1 MSLYLWCK
9 LLFTTMKA
17 RTAILWLALLLGF
30 CACSDKKG
38 LTDTLHRAEALMNEY
53 PDSAYTLLQTLPV
66 DELQQDKN
74 RARYA
79 LLYSQALDKNYI
91 DETNDSLINIAVDY
105 YSTTGDVRSKFLSFY
120 YRGRVYA
127 HGGDFLR
134 ATSNYMEAEQL
145 ADAVN
150 DGYLQGLLYAEMG
163 RIYRLYY
170 DYSKSLEAHQK
181 AAECYERAGKIR
193 HRNYMWYNQSN
204 IYRNLNLFD
213 ESEQVLRLALESSKR
228 EKDSSLIELCLG
240 SLIMLSV
247 EQNQIQA
254 AKEYYTELEP
264 LVSDDFASSSLLS
277 KLAQMYAI
285 EKNVPL
291 AIDCLE
297 KGWERAEN
305 NTDSVS
311 LYIASAYI
319 NNAQGKDNI
328 AFQELQKSMTLQMKV
343 ARHALSQPV
352 LTAQRDFLDEKLALE
367 AYQLRLEKRYKVLS
381 ILFLL
386 MLLVVTVYAFIRIFK
401 RYKKKSLQT
410 IRFLENEKTKAEVR
424 IASLLTQ
431 LDKDKKEADITIAKL
446 KEEILRNEE
455 NSHAEIARLLQH
467 LEQSRGGMTDS
478 LEHLRSELGALQD
491 DNQKQSSQKLEL
503 LKNYLEQVVEL
514 VLLHS
519 ENWHNDNYKIKR
531 VNEKVALLKLHYFA
545 GEKEYKQVEKLV
557 NLYLDNVM
565 VHFRK
570 EVSLVSESDYRRVCY
585 MFAGVSAPYIAQI
598 MDESKEVVYQRRSR
612 LLKKLASLPCCH
624 KEMFMLLLSK

>member
-1 MSLYLWCK
+1 
-9 LLFTTMKA
+9 MKA
-17 RTAILWLALLLGF
+17 RTAILWLTLLLGF
-30 CACSDKKG
+30 CACTDKQG

-105 YSTTGDVRSKFLSFY
+105 YRTTDDVHSRFLAFY

-127 HGGDFLR
+127 NGGDYLR

-150 DGYLQGLLYAEMG
+150 DGYLQGLLYAELG

-170 DYSKSLEAHQK
+170 DYPKSIESYQK
-181 AAECYERAGKIR
+181 AIECYEQAGKIT

-204 IYRNLNLFD
+204 IYRNLNQFD
-213 ESEQVLRLALESSKR
+213 ESEHVLRLALESGKK
-228 EKDSSLIELCLG
+228 EKDNTLIGLCLG

-247 EQNQIQA
+247 EQNQVQA

-264 LVSDDFASSSLLS
+264 LVSDDFASPSLLG

-311 LYIASAYI
+311 LYITSAYI

-343 ARHALSQPV
+343 ARHALFQPV
-352 LTAQRDFLDEKLALE
+352 LTAQRDFLAEKLELE

-386 MLLVVTVYAFIRIFK
+386 MLLAVTVYAFIRIFK

-478 LEHLRSELGALQD
+478 LEHLRSELDALQD

-503 LKNYLEQVVEL
+503 LKNYLEQVAEL

>member
-1 MSLYLWCK
+1 MNV
-9 LLFTTMKA
+9 

-30 CACSDKKG
+30 CACTDKKP
-38 LTDTLHRAEALMNEY
+38 LTDALYRAEELMNEY
-53 PDSAYTLLQTLPV
+53 PDSALQLLRELPV
-66 DELQQDKN
+66 ADMHQAGN

-105 YSTTGDVRSKFLSFY
+105 YRHTDDVRSKFLSFY

-127 HGGDFLR
+127 NGGDYLR
-134 ATSNYMEAEQL
+134 ATSCYMEADQL

-163 RIYRLYY
+163 RIYRLCY

-181 AAECYERAGKIR
+181 AAECYERAGRIR
-193 HRNYMWYNQSN
+193 HRNYMWLNQGSL
-204 IYRNLNLFD
+204 YRSMNNYI
-213 ESEQVLRLALESSKR
+213 ESKR
-228 EKDSSLIELCLG
+228 LLLMALDAGKEMGDNSLARNSLGNLVMLC
-240 SLIMLSV
+240 V
-247 EQNQIQA
+247 EQQKLSEA
-254 AKEYYTELEP
+254 SKYYTQLK
-264 LVSDDFASSSLLS
+264 SFAGEDYGNASFMGNMAKIYVYEQNFKQALLS
-277 KLAQMYAI
+277 IERGWKLAR
-285 EKNVPL
+285 N
-291 AIDCLE
+291 
-297 KGWERAEN
+297 RN
-305 NTDSVS
+305 DSVS
-311 LYIASAYI
+311 LLLSSSEVMKAL
-319 NNAQGKDNI
+319 GKVDK
-328 AFQELQKSMTLQMKV
+328 AFVELQEGISLQNKNV
-343 ARHALSQPV
+343 HIALSQPV
-352 LTAQRDFLDEKLALE
+352 LTGQRDFLAEKLELE
-367 AYQLRLEKRYKVLS
+367 AYQLRLEKRYKLLS

-386 MLLVVTVYAFIRIFK
+386 MLLAVTAYVFIRVFK

-431 LDKDKKEADITIAKL
+431 LDKGKKEADLTIAKL
-446 KEEILRNEE
+446 KEEIHRNEE
-455 NSHAEIARLLQH
+455 NSNAEIARLLQH

-478 LEHLRSELGALQD
+478 LEHLRSELEALQD
-491 DNQKQSSQKLEL
+491 DNRILSSQKLEL

-514 VLLHS
+514 VLLHN

-545 GEKEYKQVEKLV
+545 GEKEYKQVEKLI
-557 NLYLDNVM
+557 NLNLDNVM

-570 EVSLVSESDYRRVCY
+570 EVSLVSEADYRRVCY

-624 KEMFMLLLSK
+624 KEMFILLLSK

>member
-1 MSLYLWCK
+1 MSLYLWSK
-9 LLFTTMKA
+9 LLITTMKT
-17 RTAILWLALLLGF
+17 RTAIFWLALLLGF

-53 PDSAYTLLQTLPV
+53 PDSALQLLRALPV
-66 DELQQDKN
+66 ADMQQTGN

-105 YSTTGDVRSKFLSFY
+105 YRTTDDVRSKFLAFY
-120 YRGRVYA
+120 YQGRVYA
-127 HGGDFLR
+127 HGGDYLR

-163 RIYRLYY
+163 RIYRLCY

-193 HRNYMWYNQSN
+193 HRNYMWLNQGCL
-204 IYRNLNLFD
+204 YRSMNNYMG
-213 ESEQVLRLALESSKR
+213 SKR
-228 EKDSSLIELCLG
+228 LLLMVLDAGKEMGDNSLVRNSLGNLVMLC
-240 SLIMLSV
+240 V
-247 EQNQIQA
+247 EQQRLSEASKYYALLKSFADEDYGNASFMGNVAKIYVYEQNIKQA
-254 AKEYYTELEP
+254 
-264 LVSDDFASSSLLS
+264 LLS
-277 KLAQMYAI
+277 I
-285 EKNVPL
+285 ER
-291 AIDCLE
+291 
-297 KGWERAEN
+297 GWELARN
-305 NTDSVS
+305 RNDSVS
-311 LYIASAYI
+311 LFLSSSEVMKAL
-319 NNAQGKDNI
+319 GKVDM
-328 AFQELQKSMTLQMKV
+328 AFVDLQEGISLQNENVHQ
-343 ARHALSQPV
+343 ALSQPV
-352 LTAQRDFLDEKLALE
+352 LTAQRDFLADKLELE

-386 MLLVVTVYAFIRIFK
+386 MLLAVTVYAFIRIFK

-478 LEHLRSELGALQD
+478 LEHLRSELDALQD

>member
-17 RTAILWLALLLGF
+17 RTAIFWLALLLGF

-53 PDSAYTLLQTLPV
+53 PDSALQLLRALPV
-66 DELQQDKN
+66 ADMHQAGN

-105 YSTTGDVRSKFLSFY
+105 YRTTDDVRSKFLAFY

-127 HGGDFLR
+127 NGGDFLR

-163 RIYRLYY
+163 RIYRLCY

-193 HRNYMWYNQSN
+193 HRNYMWLNQSL
-204 IYRNLNLFD
+204 IYKNMNQYT
-213 ESEQVLRLALESSKR
+213 ESEHLLQQTLLEAKEQEDYDLLRECLGDLILLAIEQGKMSKARLYNEDLEQQNLGYKHSVYFISKVAEMYISEGKLSVAKAYIDEGWNLAIER
-228 EKDSSLIELCLG
+228 KDSVYLYI
-240 SLIMLSV
+240 
-247 EQNQIQA
+247 
-254 AKEYYTELEP
+254 
-264 LVSDDFASSSLLS
+264 SSSLLFS
-277 KLAQMYAI
+277 VM
-285 EKNVPL
+285 
-291 AIDCLE
+291 
-297 KGWERAEN
+297 G
-305 NTDSVS
+305 DSN
-311 LYIASAYI
+311 AAY
-319 NNAQGKDNI
+319 QS
-328 AFQELQKSMTLQMKV
+328 LQKGTSLQVKEV
-343 ARHALSQPV
+343 HQALSQPV
-352 LTAQRDFLDEKLALE
+352 LTAQRDYLVEKLELE
-367 AYQLRLEKRYKVLS
+367 AYQLRLEKRYKLLS
-381 ILFLL
+381 ILFLM
-386 MLLVVTVYAFIRIFK
+386 MLLAVTVYVFIRIFK
-401 RYKKKSLQT
+401 RYKKRTQQT

-431 LDKDKKEADITIAKL
+431 LDKDREDADLTIAKL
-446 KEEILRNEE
+446 KEEIHRNEE

-467 LEQSRGGMTDS
+467 LEQSRGGMKDS
-478 LEHLRSELGALQD
+478 LEQLRSELEALQD
-491 DNQKQSSQKLEL
+491 DNQKLSSQKLEL

-514 VLLHS
+514 VLLHN

>member
-1 MSLYLWCK
+1 
-9 LLFTTMKA
+9 MKV

-30 CACSDKKG
+30 CACTDKQG
-38 LTDTLHRAEALMNEY
+38 LADTLHRAEALMNEY
-53 PDSAYTLLQTLPV
+53 PDSALQLLRALPV
-66 DELQQDKN
+66 ADMHQAGN

-105 YSTTGDVRSKFLSFY
+105 YRHTDDVRSKFLSFY

-127 HGGDFLR
+127 HGGDYLR

-163 RIYRLYY
+163 RIYRLCY
-170 DYSKSLEAHQK
+170 DYSKSLEAYHK

-193 HRNYMWYNQSN
+193 HRNYMWLNQGSL
-204 IYRNLNLFD
+204 YRSMNNYM
-213 ESEQVLRLALESSKR
+213 ESKR
-228 EKDSSLIELCLG
+228 LLLMALDAGKEMGDNSLVRNSLGNLVMLC
-240 SLIMLSV
+240 V
-247 EQNQIQA
+247 EQQRLSEASKYYSQLKSIAGEDYGNASFMGNVAKIYVYEQNIKQA
-254 AKEYYTELEP
+254 
-264 LVSDDFASSSLLS
+264 LLS
-277 KLAQMYAI
+277 I
-285 EKNVPL
+285 ER
-291 AIDCLE
+291 
-297 KGWERAEN
+297 GWELARN
-305 NTDSVS
+305 RNDSVS
-311 LYIASAYI
+311 LFLSSSEVMKAL
-319 NNAQGKDNI
+319 GKVDM
-328 AFQELQKSMTLQMKV
+328 AFVDLQEGISLQNENVHQ
-343 ARHALSQPV
+343 ALSQPV
-352 LTAQRDFLDEKLALE
+352 LTAQRDFLEEKLNLE

-478 LEHLRSELGALQD
+478 LEHLRSELDALQD

-585 MFAGVSAPYIAQI
+585 MFAGVSAPYIARI

-612 LLKKLASLPCCH
+612 LLKKLASLPCLH

>member
-1 MSLYLWCK
+1 MSLYLWSK
-9 LLFTTMKA
+9 LLFTTMKT
-17 RTAILWLALLLGF
+17 RTAIFWLALLLGF

-53 PDSAYTLLQTLPV
+53 PDSALQLLRALPV
-66 DELQQDKN
+66 ADMHQAGN

-105 YSTTGDVRSKFLSFY
+105 YRTTDDVRSKFLAFY

-127 HGGDFLR
+127 NGGDFLR

-163 RIYRLYY
+163 RIYRLCY

-193 HRNYMWYNQSN
+193 HRNYMWLNQSL
-204 IYRNLNLFD
+204 IYKNMNQYT
-213 ESEQVLRLALESSKR
+213 ESEHLLQQTLLEAKEQEDYDLLRECLGDLILLAIEQGKMSKARLYNEDLEQQNLGYKHSVYFISKVAEMYISEGKLSVAKAYIDEGWNLAIER
-228 EKDSSLIELCLG
+228 KDSVYLYI
-240 SLIMLSV
+240 
-247 EQNQIQA
+247 
-254 AKEYYTELEP
+254 
-264 LVSDDFASSSLLS
+264 SSSLLFS
-277 KLAQMYAI
+277 VM
-285 EKNVPL
+285 
-291 AIDCLE
+291 
-297 KGWERAEN
+297 G
-305 NTDSVS
+305 DSN
-311 LYIASAYI
+311 AAY
-319 NNAQGKDNI
+319 QS
-328 AFQELQKSMTLQMKV
+328 LQKGTSLQVKEV
-343 ARHALSQPV
+343 HQALSQPV
-352 LTAQRDFLDEKLALE
+352 LTAQRDYLVEKLELE
-367 AYQLRLEKRYKVLS
+367 AYQLRLEKRYKLLS
-381 ILFLL
+381 ILFLM
-386 MLLVVTVYAFIRIFK
+386 MLLAVTVYVFIRIFK
-401 RYKKKSLQT
+401 RYKKRTQQT

-431 LDKDKKEADITIAKL
+431 LDKDREDADLTIAKL
-446 KEEILRNEE
+446 KEEIHRNEE

-467 LEQSRGGMTDS
+467 LEQSRGGMKDS
-478 LEHLRSELGALQD
+478 LEQLRSELEALQD
-491 DNQKQSSQKLEL
+491 DNQKLSSQKLEL

-514 VLLHS
+514 VLLHN

>member
-1 MSLYLWCK
+1 
-9 LLFTTMKA
+9 MKV

-30 CACSDKKG
+30 CSCTDKQG

-53 PDSAYTLLQTLPV
+53 PDSALQLLRALPV
-66 DELQQDKN
+66 ADMQQTGN

-79 LLYSQALDKNYI
+79 LLYSQVLDKNYI

-105 YSTTGDVRSKFLSFY
+105 YRHTDDVRNKFLAFY

-127 HGGDFLR
+127 NGGDFLC

-163 RIYRLYY
+163 RIYRLCY

-193 HRNYMWYNQSN
+193 HRNYMWLNQSL
-204 IYRNLNLFD
+204 IYKNMNQYT
-213 ESEQVLRLALESSKR
+213 ESEHLLQQTLLEAKEQEDNDLLRECLGDLILLAIEQGKMSKARLYNEDLEQQNLGYKHSVYFMSKVAEMYISEGKLSIAKAYIDEGWNLAIER
-228 EKDSSLIELCLG
+228 KDSVYLYI
-240 SLIMLSV
+240 
-247 EQNQIQA
+247 
-254 AKEYYTELEP
+254 
-264 LVSDDFASSSLLS
+264 SSSLLF
-277 KLAQMYAI
+277 
-285 EKNVPL
+285 
-291 AIDCLE
+291 
-297 KGWERAEN
+297 
-305 NTDSVS
+305 
-311 LYIASAYI
+311 SAMGYS
-319 NNAQGKDNI
+319 NEAYQS
-328 AFQELQKSMTLQMKV
+328 LQKGTSLQVKEV
-343 ARHALSQPV
+343 HQALSQPV
-352 LTAQRDFLDEKLALE
+352 LTAQRDYLVEKLELE
-367 AYQLRLEKRYKVLS
+367 AYQLRLEKRYKLLS
-381 ILFLL
+381 ILFLM
-386 MLLVVTVYAFIRIFK
+386 MLLAVTVYVFIRIFK
-401 RYKKKSLQT
+401 RYKKRTQQT

-431 LDKDKKEADITIAKL
+431 LDKDREDADLTIAKL
-446 KEEILRNEE
+446 KEEIHRNEE

-467 LEQSRGGMTDS
+467 LEQSRGGMKDS
-478 LEHLRSELGALQD
+478 LEQLRSELEALQD
-491 DNQKQSSQKLEL
+491 DNQKLSSQKLEL

-624 KEMFMLLLSK
+624 KEMFVLLLSK

>member
-17 RTAILWLALLLGF
+17 RTAILWLALLLSF
-30 CACSDKKG
+30 CSCTDKHG
-38 LTDTLHRAEALMNEY
+38 LAETLHRAEALMNEY
-53 PDSAYTLLQTLPV
+53 PDSALQLLRALPV
-66 DELQQDKN
+66 ADMQQTGN

-105 YSTTGDVRSKFLSFY
+105 YRTTGDVRSKFLSFY

-150 DGYLQGLLYAEMG
+150 DGYLQGLLYAELG

-170 DYSKSLEAHQK
+170 DYPKSIESYQK
-181 AAECYERAGKIR
+181 AIECYERAGKIR

-204 IYRNLNLFD
+204 IYRNLNQFD
-213 ESEQVLRLALESSKR
+213 ESEHVLRLALESGKK
-228 EKDSSLIELCLG
+228 EKDNTLIGLCLG

-247 EQNQIQA
+247 EQNQVQV

-264 LVSDDFASSSLLS
+264 LVSDDFASSSLLG

-319 NNAQGKDNI
+319 NNAQGKDYI

-478 LEHLRSELGALQD
+478 LEHLRSELDALQD

-612 LLKKLASLPCCH
+612 LLKKLASLSCCH

>member
-1 MSLYLWCK
+1 MSLYLWSK
-9 LLFTTMKA
+9 LLFTTMKT
-17 RTAILWLALLLGF
+17 RTAIFWLALLLGF

-53 PDSAYTLLQTLPV
+53 PDSALQLLRALPV
-66 DELQQDKN
+66 ADMHQAGN

-105 YSTTGDVRSKFLSFY
+105 YRTTDDVRSKFLAFY

-127 HGGDFLR
+127 NGGDFLR

-163 RIYRLYY
+163 RIYRLCY

-193 HRNYMWYNQSN
+193 HRNYMWLNQSL
-204 IYRNLNLFD
+204 IYKNMNQYT
-213 ESEQVLRLALESSKR
+213 ESEHLLQQTLLEAKEQEDYDLLRECLGDLILLAIEQGKMSKARLYNEDLEQQNLGYKHSVYFISKVAEMYISEGKLSVAKAYIDEGWNLAIER
-228 EKDSSLIELCLG
+228 KDSVYLYI
-240 SLIMLSV
+240 
-247 EQNQIQA
+247 
-254 AKEYYTELEP
+254 
-264 LVSDDFASSSLLS
+264 SSSLLFS
-277 KLAQMYAI
+277 VM
-285 EKNVPL
+285 
-291 AIDCLE
+291 
-297 KGWERAEN
+297 G
-305 NTDSVS
+305 DSN
-311 LYIASAYI
+311 AAY
-319 NNAQGKDNI
+319 QS
-328 AFQELQKSMTLQMKV
+328 LQKGTSLQVKEV
-343 ARHALSQPV
+343 HQALSQPV
-352 LTAQRDFLDEKLALE
+352 LTAQRDYLVEKLELE
-367 AYQLRLEKRYKVLS
+367 AYQLRLEKRYKLLS
-381 ILFLL
+381 ILFLM
-386 MLLVVTVYAFIRIFK
+386 MLLAVTVYVFIRIFK
-401 RYKKKSLQT
+401 RYKKRTQQT

-431 LDKDKKEADITIAKL
+431 LDKDREDADLTIAKL
-446 KEEILRNEE
+446 KEEIHRNEE

-467 LEQSRGGMTDS
+467 LEQSRGGMKDS
-478 LEHLRSELGALQD
+478 LEQLRSELEALQD
-491 DNQKQSSQKLEL
+491 DNQKLSSQKLEL

-514 VLLHS
+514 VLLHN

-612 LLKKLASLPCCH
+612 LLKKLVSLPCCH

>member
-17 RTAILWLALLLGF
+17 RTAILWLALLLSF
-30 CACSDKKG
+30 CSCTDKHG
-38 LTDTLHRAEALMNEY
+38 LAETLHRAEALMNEY
-53 PDSAYTLLQTLPV
+53 PDSALQLLRALPV
-66 DELQQDKN
+66 ADMQQTGN

-105 YSTTGDVRSKFLSFY
+105 YRTTGDVRSKFLSFY

-163 RIYRLYY
+163 RIYRLCY

-193 HRNYMWYNQSN
+193 HRNYMWLNQSL
-204 IYRNLNLFD
+204 IYKNMNQYT
-213 ESEQVLRLALESSKR
+213 ESEHLLQQTLLEAKEQEDNDLLRECLGDLILLAIEQGKMSKARLYNEDLEQQNLGYKHSVYFMSKVAEMYISEGKLSIAKAYIDEGWNLAIER
-228 EKDSSLIELCLG
+228 KDSVYLYI
-240 SLIMLSV
+240 
-247 EQNQIQA
+247 
-254 AKEYYTELEP
+254 
-264 LVSDDFASSSLLS
+264 SSSLLF
-277 KLAQMYAI
+277 
-285 EKNVPL
+285 
-291 AIDCLE
+291 
-297 KGWERAEN
+297 
-305 NTDSVS
+305 
-311 LYIASAYI
+311 SAMGYS
-319 NNAQGKDNI
+319 NEAYQS
-328 AFQELQKSMTLQMKV
+328 LQKGTSLQVKEV
-343 ARHALSQPV
+343 HQALSQPV
-352 LTAQRDFLDEKLALE
+352 LTAQRDYLVEKLELE
-367 AYQLRLEKRYKVLS
+367 AYQLRLEKRYKLLS
-381 ILFLL
+381 ILFLM
-386 MLLVVTVYAFIRIFK
+386 MLLAVTVYVFIRIFK
-401 RYKKKSLQT
+401 RYKKRTQQT

-431 LDKDKKEADITIAKL
+431 LDKDREDADLTIAKL
-446 KEEILRNEE
+446 KEEIHRNEE

-467 LEQSRGGMTDS
+467 LEQSRGGMKDS
-478 LEHLRSELGALQD
+478 LEQLRSELEALQD
-491 DNQKQSSQKLEL
+491 DNQKLSSQKLEL

-531 VNEKVALLKLHYFA
+531 VNEKVALLKLHYFT

-598 MDESKEVVYQRRSR
+598 MGESKEVVYQRRSR
-612 LLKKLASLPCCH
+612 LLKKLVSLPCCH

>member
-53 PDSAYTLLQTLPV
+53 PDSALQLLRALPV
-66 DELQQDKN
+66 ADMHQAGN

-105 YSTTGDVRSKFLSFY
+105 YRTTDDVRSKFLAFY
-120 YRGRVYA
+120 YSGRVYA
-127 HGGDFLR
+127 NGGDYLR

-150 DGYLQGLLYAEMG
+150 DGYLQGLLYAELG

-170 DYSKSLEAHQK
+170 DYPKSIESYQK
-181 AAECYERAGKIR
+181 AIECYERAGKIR

-204 IYRNLNLFD
+204 IYRNLNQFD
-213 ESEQVLRLALESSKR
+213 ESEHVLRLALESGKK
-228 EKDSSLIELCLG
+228 EKDNTLIGLCLG

-247 EQNQIQA
+247 EQNQVQV

-264 LVSDDFASSSLLS
+264 LVSDDFASSSLLG

-319 NNAQGKDNI
+319 NNAQGKDYI

-352 LTAQRDFLDEKLALE
+352 LTAQRDFLEEKLELE
-367 AYQLRLEKRYKVLS
+367 AYQLRLEKRYKFLY

-386 MLLVVTVYAFIRIFK
+386 MLLAVTAYVFIRIFK

-478 LEHLRSELGALQD
+478 LEHLRSELDALQD

-612 LLKKLASLPCCH
+612 LLKKLASLPCLH
-624 KEMFMLLLSK
+624 KEMFILLLSK

>member
-1 MSLYLWCK
+1 MSLYLWSK
-9 LLFTTMKA
+9 LLIITMKV
-17 RTAILWLALLLGF
+17 RTAIFWLALLLGF

-53 PDSAYTLLQTLPV
+53 PDSALQLLRALPV
-66 DELQQDKN
+66 ADMHQAGN

-105 YSTTGDVRSKFLSFY
+105 YRTTGDMRSKFLAFY

-127 HGGDFLR
+127 NGGDYLR

-163 RIYRLYY
+163 RIYRLCY

-213 ESEQVLRLALESSKR
+213 ESEQVLRLALESGKR

-264 LVSDDFASSSLLS
+264 LVSDDFASSSLLG

-386 MLLVVTVYAFIRIFK
+386 MLLAVTVYAFIRIFK

-478 LEHLRSELGALQD
+478 LEHLRSELDALQD

-503 LKNYLEQVVEL
+503 LKNYLEQVAEL

>member
-1 MSLYLWCK
+1 MNV
-9 LLFTTMKA
+9 

-30 CACSDKKG
+30 CACTDKKS
-38 LTDTLHRAEALMNEY
+38 LTDPLVRAEALMNEY
-53 PDSAYTLLQTLPV
+53 PDSALQLLRALPV
-66 DELQQDKN
+66 ADMHQAGN

-105 YSTTGDVRSKFLSFY
+105 YRHTDDVRSKFLSFY

-127 HGGDFLR
+127 HGGDYLR

-145 ADAVN
+145 ADDVN

-163 RIYRLYY
+163 RIYRLCY

-193 HRNYMWYNQSN
+193 HRNYMWLNQSL
-204 IYRNLNLFD
+204 IYKNMNQYT
-213 ESEQVLRLALESSKR
+213 ESEHLLQQTLLEAKEQEDNDLLRECLGDLVLLAIEQGEMSKARLYNEDLEQQNLGYKHSVYFMSKVAEMYISEGKLSIAKAYIDEGWNLAIER
-228 EKDSSLIELCLG
+228 KDSVYLYI
-240 SLIMLSV
+240 
-247 EQNQIQA
+247 
-254 AKEYYTELEP
+254 
-264 LVSDDFASSSLLS
+264 SSSLLF
-277 KLAQMYAI
+277 
-285 EKNVPL
+285 
-291 AIDCLE
+291 
-297 KGWERAEN
+297 
-305 NTDSVS
+305 
-311 LYIASAYI
+311 SAMGYS
-319 NNAQGKDNI
+319 NEAYQS
-328 AFQELQKSMTLQMKV
+328 LQKGTSLQVKEV
-343 ARHALSQPV
+343 HQALSQPV
-352 LTAQRDFLDEKLALE
+352 LTAQRDYLVEKLELE
-367 AYQLRLEKRYKVLS
+367 AYQLRLEKRYKLLS
-381 ILFLL
+381 ILFLM
-386 MLLVVTVYAFIRIFK
+386 MLLAVTVYVFIRIFK
-401 RYKKKSLQT
+401 RYKKRTQQT

-431 LDKDKKEADITIAKL
+431 LDKDREDADLTIAKL
-446 KEEILRNEE
+446 KEEIHRNEE

-467 LEQSRGGMTDS
+467 LEQSRGGMKDS
-478 LEHLRSELGALQD
+478 LEQLRSELEALQD
-491 DNQKQSSQKLEL
+491 DNQKLSSQKLEL

-514 VLLHS
+514 VLLHN

-545 GEKEYKQVEKLV
+545 GNKEYRLVEKLV
-557 NLYLDNVM
+557 NMYLDNVM
-565 VHFRK
+565 IHFRK

-598 MDESKEVVYQRRSR
+598 MGESKEVVYQRRSR